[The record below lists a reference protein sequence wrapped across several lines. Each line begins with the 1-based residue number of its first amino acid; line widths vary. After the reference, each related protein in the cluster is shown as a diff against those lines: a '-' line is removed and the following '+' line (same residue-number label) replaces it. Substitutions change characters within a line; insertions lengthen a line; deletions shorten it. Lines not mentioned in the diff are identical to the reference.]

1 MWQWIKNLF
10 KRTPSGPTIAEKQAE
25 IIEAKNREIERYK
38 DKLVEKISAFE
49 QLNNQF
55 AAVCQERDSLRKL
68 DRRASFEL
76 KAAMETKIRVWYRE
90 MKNLP
95 PNELRVRFN
104 AVKQEVDNIDAQI
117 KRNRSVEMPN
127 YENVMDFTPNAA
139 HAGLSR
145 TGTK

>member
-1 MWQWIKNLF
+1 MWHWIKNLF
-10 KRTPSGPTIAEKQAE
+10 TRKPSKSARIAEQDQQILSAAQE
-25 IIEAKNREIERYK
+25 NLRLRQ
-38 DKLVEKISAFE
+38 KLVEQVAKNSILEKQHRAE
-49 QLNNQF
+49 MQ
-55 AAVCQERDSLRKL
+55 KL
-68 DRRASFEL
+68 DRRAQFEL

-90 MKNLP
+90 MKDLP
-95 PNELRVRFN
+95 PNELRARFN

-127 YENVMDFTPNAA
+127 YENVMDFTPHAA